1 MMDTNLIIT
10 IIISSVVAV
19 AISVITYSV
28 IKSNADKAAACS
40 VRQYEKL
47 QRRIDKLRIE
57 LEKPV
62 ATINSK

>member
-1 MMDTNLIIT
+1 MDTNLIIT
-10 IIISSVVAV
+10 IGISTAV
-19 AISVITYSV
+19 AIAVSVGTYYV
-28 IKSNADKAAACS
+28 LQNNADKAAACS

-62 ATINSK
+62 VTINSK

>member
-1 MMDTNLIIT
+1 MDTNLIIT

-28 IKSNADKAAACS
+28 IKSNADKASACS
-40 VRQYEKL
+40 VKQYEKL
-47 QRRIDKLRIE
+47 QRKIDKLRIE
-57 LEKPV
+57 LEKPI